1 MYTDNQKTIERIQ
14 DYLKRL
20 GTDEDFETVRADF
33 VKEFKEVDAADIMQ
47 AEQQLLQD
55 GTPLEEVQRLCDVHA
70 ALFHGK
76 TKEEQ
81 IANAE
86 KESIEAIKQRRQNS
100 VEAYTQMEG
109 HPIRTFVV
117 ENQALEKLLSQCK
130 EAIANGRMDD
140 TLFERLREISVHYA
154 KKGDLLYPHL
164 KVQYKI
170 SGPSAVMWTVDD
182 EIRDALAAL
191 ARDSVRD
198 AAWMNRLQEV
208 MVRIEEM
215 IYKEHNILFPN
226 CTLNFTE
233 EEWMQIY
240 RDSKDYPECFGVE
253 NGIWEQAE
261 QYFNKMYQ
269 PQKVATE
276 DEIVMKGGHM
286 TVEQL
291 EAMLN
296 TIPLEL
302 TFVDVDNI
310 NRYFNEGPKV
320 FKRPGMA
327 IDREVFSCHPPKIE
341 QMVRKI
347 IEDFRNGTRDQVPV
361 WMNKNG
367 RTMLVIYMAVRDR
380 NHHYIG
386 TVEVVQ
392 DMEFAKEHFMGSN
405 R

>member
-1 MYTDNQKTIERIQ
+1 MSTVHQNIIDRIQ
-14 DYLKRL
+14 EYLKRL
-20 GTDEDFETVRADF
+20 GTDEDFEKVRADF
-33 VKEFKEVDAADIMQ
+33 AKEFEEVDAADIMQ
-47 AEQQLLQD
+47 AEQQLLQN

-86 KESIEAIKQRRQNS
+86 KQSVTALKEKRQRS
-100 VEAYTQMEG
+100 VETYAGIPG
-109 HPIRTFVV
+109 HPICTFVL
-117 ENQALEKLLSQCK
+117 ENKELEKVIAQCRA
-130 EAIANGRMDD
+130 AIGTGKIEDE
-140 TLFERLREISVHYA
+140 LFDQLRQVSVHYA

-164 KVQYKI
+164 NVKYKI

-182 EIRDALAAL
+182 EIRDELASL
-191 ARDSVRD
+191 AKQRTNDSV
-198 AAWMNRLQEV
+198 WTERLQAV
-208 MVRIEEM
+208 LVRMEEM
-215 IYKEHNILFPN
+215 IYKEQNILFPN
-226 CTLNFTE
+226 CALNFTE

-240 RDSKDYPECFGVE
+240 RDSKDYVECLGVE
-253 NGIWEQAE
+253 NEVWDQAE
-261 QYFNKMYQ
+261 RYLNHMLED
-269 PQKVATE
+269 QKRVTN
-276 DEIVMKGGHM
+276 DEIMMKGGHM
-286 TVEQL
+286 TLEQL

-302 TFVDVDNI
+302 TFVDVDNV

-320 FKRPGMA
+320 FKRPEMA

-347 IEDFRNGTRDQVPV
+347 IEDFQNGMRDQVPV

-367 RTMLVIYMAVRDR
+367 RAMLVTYMAVRDR
-380 NHHYIG
+380 NQQYIG

-392 DMEFAKEHFMGSN
+392 DMEFAREHFEGRS

>member
-1 MYTDNQKTIERIQ
+1 MSTVHQNIIDRIQ
-14 DYLKRL
+14 EYLKRL
-20 GTDEDFETVRADF
+20 GTDEDFEKVRADF
-33 VKEFKEVDAADIMQ
+33 AKEFEEVDAADIMQ
-47 AEQQLLQD
+47 AEQQLLQN

-86 KESIEAIKQRRQNS
+86 KQSVTALKEKRQRS
-100 VEAYTQMEG
+100 VETYAGIPG
-109 HPIRTFVV
+109 HPICTFVL
-117 ENQALEKLLSQCK
+117 ENKELEKVIAQCRA
-130 EAIANGRMDD
+130 AIGTGKIEDE
-140 TLFERLREISVHYA
+140 LFDQLRQVSVHYA

-164 KVQYKI
+164 NVKYKI

-182 EIRDALAAL
+182 EIRDELASL
-191 ARDSVRD
+191 AKQRTNDSV
-198 AAWMNRLQEV
+198 WTERLQAV
-208 MVRIEEM
+208 LVRMEEM
-215 IYKEHNILFPN
+215 IYKEQNILFPN
-226 CTLNFTE
+226 CALNFTE

-240 RDSKDYPECFGVE
+240 RDSKDYVECLGVE
-253 NGIWEQAE
+253 NEVWDQAE
-261 QYFNKMYQ
+261 RYLNHMLED
-269 PQKVATE
+269 QKRVTN
-276 DEIVMKGGHM
+276 DEIKMKGGHM
-286 TVEQL
+286 TLEQL

-302 TFVDVDNI
+302 TFVDVDNV

-347 IEDFRNGTRDQVPV
+347 IEDFQNGMRDQVPV

-367 RTMLVIYMAVRDR
+367 RTMLVTYMAVRDR
-380 NHHYIG
+380 NRQYLG
-386 TVEVVQ
+386 TLEVVQ
-392 DMEFAKEHFMGSN
+392 DMEFARERFSAE
-405 R
+405 

>member
-1 MYTDNQKTIERIQ
+1 MSTVHQNIIDRIQ
-14 DYLKRL
+14 EYLKRL
-20 GTDEDFETVRADF
+20 GTDEDFEKVRADF
-33 VKEFKEVDAADIMQ
+33 AKEFEEVDAADIMQ
-47 AEQQLLQD
+47 AEQQLLQN

-86 KESIEAIKQRRQNS
+86 KQSATALKEKRQRS
-100 VEAYTQMEG
+100 VGAYAGIPG
-109 HPIRTFVV
+109 HPICTFVL
-117 ENQALEKLLSQCK
+117 ENKELEKVIAQCRA
-130 EAIANGRMDD
+130 AIGTGKIEDE
-140 TLFERLREISVHYA
+140 LFERLRQVSVHYA

-164 KVQYKI
+164 NVKYKI

-182 EIRDALAAL
+182 EIRDELASL
-191 ARDSVRD
+191 AQQRTNDSV
-198 AAWMNRLQEV
+198 WTEQLQAV
-208 MVRIEEM
+208 LVRMEEM
-215 IYKEHNILFPN
+215 IYKEQNILFPN
-226 CTLNFTE
+226 CALNFTE

-240 RDSKDYPECFGVE
+240 RDSKDYVECLGVE
-253 NGIWEQAE
+253 NEVWDQAE
-261 QYFNKMYQ
+261 RYLNHMLED
-269 PQKVATE
+269 QKRVTN
-276 DEIVMKGGHM
+276 DEIMMKGGHM
-286 TVEQL
+286 TLEQL

-302 TFVDVDNI
+302 TFVDVDNV

-347 IEDFRNGTRDQVPV
+347 IEDFQNGMRDQVPV

-367 RTMLVIYMAVRDR
+367 RTMLVTYMAVRDR
-380 NHHYIG
+380 NRQYLG
-386 TVEVVQ
+386 TLEVVQ
-392 DMEFAKEHFMGSN
+392 DMEFARERFSAE
-405 R
+405 

>member
-1 MYTDNQKTIERIQ
+1 MSTVHQNIIDRIQ
-14 DYLKRL
+14 EYLKRL
-20 GTDEDFETVRADF
+20 GTDEDFEKVRADF
-33 VKEFKEVDAADIMQ
+33 AKEFEEVDVADIMQ
-47 AEQQLLQD
+47 AEQQLLQN

-70 ALFHGK
+70 TLFHGK

-86 KESIEAIKQRRQNS
+86 KQSATALKEKRQRS
-100 VEAYTQMEG
+100 VGAYAGIPG
-109 HPIRTFVV
+109 HPICTFVL
-117 ENQALEKLLSQCK
+117 ENKELEKVIVQCRA
-130 EAIANGRMDD
+130 AIGTGKIEDE
-140 TLFERLREISVHYA
+140 LFDQLRQVSVHYA

-164 KVQYKI
+164 NVKYKI

-182 EIRDALAAL
+182 EIRDELASL
-191 ARDSVRD
+191 AKQRTNDSV
-198 AAWMNRLQEV
+198 WTERLQAV
-208 MVRIEEM
+208 LVRMEEM
-215 IYKEHNILFPN
+215 IYKEQNILFPN
-226 CTLNFTE
+226 CALNFTE

-240 RDSKDYPECFGVE
+240 RDSKDYPSCFGVE
-253 NGIWEQAE
+253 NGVWEQAE
-261 QYFNKMYQ
+261 AYLKEGQQTAASK
-269 PQKVATE
+269 
-276 DEIVMKGGHM
+276 DEIVMAGGHM
-286 TVEQL
+286 TIEQF

-302 TFVDVDNI
+302 TFVDADNI

-367 RTMLVIYMAVRDR
+367 RAMLVTYMAVRDR
-380 NHHYIG
+380 NQQYIG

-392 DMEFAKEHFMGSN
+392 DMEFAREHFEGRS

>member
-1 MYTDNQKTIERIQ
+1 MSTVHQNIIDRIQ
-14 DYLKRL
+14 EYLKRL
-20 GTDEDFETVRADF
+20 GTDEDFEKVRADF
-33 VKEFKEVDAADIMQ
+33 AKEFEEVDAADIMQ
-47 AEQQLLQD
+47 AEQQLLQN

-86 KESIEAIKQRRQNS
+86 KQSVTALKEKRQRS
-100 VEAYTQMEG
+100 VETYAGIPG
-109 HPIRTFVV
+109 HPICTFVL
-117 ENQALEKLLSQCK
+117 ENKELEKVIAQCRA
-130 EAIANGRMDD
+130 AIGTGKIEDE
-140 TLFERLREISVHYA
+140 LFERLRQVSVHYA

-164 KVQYKI
+164 NVKYKI

-182 EIRDALAAL
+182 EIRDELASL
-191 ARDSVRD
+191 AKQRTNDSV
-198 AAWMNRLQEV
+198 WTERLQAV
-208 MVRIEEM
+208 LVRMEEM
-215 IYKEHNILFPN
+215 IYKEQNILFPN
-226 CTLNFTE
+226 CALNFTE

-240 RDSKDYPECFGVE
+240 RDSKDYVECLGVE
-253 NGIWEQAE
+253 NEVWDQAE
-261 QYFNKMYQ
+261 AYLKEGQQTAASK
-269 PQKVATE
+269 
-276 DEIVMKGGHM
+276 DEIVMAGGHM
-286 TVEQL
+286 TIEQF

-302 TFVDVDNI
+302 TFVDADNI

-367 RTMLVIYMAVRDR
+367 RAMLVTYMAVRDR
-380 NHHYIG
+380 NQQYIG

-392 DMEFAKEHFMGSN
+392 DMEFAREHFEGRS

>member
-1 MYTDNQKTIERIQ
+1 MSTVHQNIIDRIQ
-14 DYLKRL
+14 EYLKRL
-20 GTDEDFETVRADF
+20 GTDEDFEKVRADF
-33 VKEFKEVDAADIMQ
+33 AKEFEEVDAADIMQ
-47 AEQQLLQD
+47 AEQQLLQN

-86 KESIEAIKQRRQNS
+86 KQSATALKEKRQRS
-100 VEAYTQMEG
+100 VGAYAGIPG
-109 HPIRTFVV
+109 HPICTFVL
-117 ENQALEKLLSQCK
+117 ENKELEKVIAQCRA
-130 EAIANGRMDD
+130 AIGTGKIEDE
-140 TLFERLREISVHYA
+140 LFERLRQVSVHYA

-164 KVQYKI
+164 NVKYKI

-182 EIRDALAAL
+182 EIRDELASL
-191 ARDSVRD
+191 EQQRTNDSV
-198 AAWMNRLQEV
+198 WTEQLQAV
-208 MVRIEEM
+208 LVRMEEM
-215 IYKEHNILFPN
+215 IYKEQNILFPN

-240 RDSKDYPECFGVE
+240 RDSKDYPSCFGVE
-253 NGIWEQAE
+253 NGVWEQAE
-261 QYFNKMYQ
+261 AYLKEGQRTAASK
-269 PQKVATE
+269 
-276 DEIVMKGGHM
+276 DEIVMAGGHM
-286 TVEQL
+286 TIEQF

-302 TFVDVDNI
+302 TFVDADNI

-367 RTMLVIYMAVRDR
+367 RAMLVTYMAVRDR
-380 NHHYIG
+380 NQQYIG

-392 DMEFAKEHFMGSN
+392 DMEFAREHFEGRS

>member
-1 MYTDNQKTIERIQ
+1 MSTVHQNIIDRIQ
-14 DYLKRL
+14 EYLKRL
-20 GTDEDFETVRADF
+20 GTDEDFEKVRADF
-33 VKEFKEVDAADIMQ
+33 AKEFEEVDAADIMQ
-47 AEQQLLQD
+47 AEQQLLQN

-86 KESIEAIKQRRQNS
+86 KQSVTALKEKRQRS
-100 VEAYTQMEG
+100 VETYAGIPG
-109 HPIRTFVV
+109 HPICTFVL
-117 ENQALEKLLSQCK
+117 ENKELEKVIAQCRA
-130 EAIANGRMDD
+130 AIGTGKIEDE
-140 TLFERLREISVHYA
+140 LFDQLRQVSVHYA

-164 KVQYKI
+164 NVKYKI

-182 EIRDALAAL
+182 EILDELASL
-191 ARDSVRD
+191 AKQRTNDSV
-198 AAWMNRLQEV
+198 WTERLQAV
-208 MVRIEEM
+208 LVRMEEM
-215 IYKEHNILFPN
+215 IYKEQNILFPN
-226 CTLNFTE
+226 CALNFTE

-240 RDSKDYPECFGVE
+240 RDSKDYVECLGVE
-253 NGIWEQAE
+253 NEVWDQAE
-261 QYFNKMYQ
+261 RYLNHMLED
-269 PQKVATE
+269 QKRVTN
-276 DEIVMKGGHM
+276 DEIMMKGGHM
-286 TVEQL
+286 TLEQL

-302 TFVDVDNI
+302 TFVDVDNV

-347 IEDFRNGTRDQVPV
+347 IEDFQNGMRDQVPV

-367 RTMLVIYMAVRDR
+367 RTMLVTYMAVRDR
-380 NHHYIG
+380 NRQYLG
-386 TVEVVQ
+386 TLEVVQ
-392 DMEFAKEHFMGSN
+392 DMEFARERFSAE
-405 R
+405 

>member
-1 MYTDNQKTIERIQ
+1 MSTVHQNIIDRIQ
-14 DYLKRL
+14 EYLKRL
-20 GTDEDFETVRADF
+20 GTDEDFEKVRADF
-33 VKEFKEVDAADIMQ
+33 AKEFEEVDAADIMQ
-47 AEQQLLQD
+47 AEQQLLQN

-86 KESIEAIKQRRQNS
+86 KQSATALKEKRQRS
-100 VEAYTQMEG
+100 VGAYAGIPG
-109 HPIRTFVV
+109 HPICTFVL
-117 ENQALEKLLSQCK
+117 ENKELEKVIAQCRA
-130 EAIANGRMDD
+130 AIGTGKIEDE
-140 TLFERLREISVHYA
+140 LFERLRQVSVHYA

-164 KVQYKI
+164 NVKYKI

-182 EIRDALAAL
+182 EIRDELASL
-191 ARDSVRD
+191 AQQRTNDSV
-198 AAWMNRLQEV
+198 WTEQLQAV
-208 MVRIEEM
+208 LVRMEEM
-215 IYKEHNILFPN
+215 IYKEQNILFPN

-240 RDSKDYPECFGVE
+240 RDSKDYPSCFGVE
-253 NGIWEQAE
+253 NGVWEQAE
-261 QYFNKMYQ
+261 AYLKEGQQTAASK
-269 PQKVATE
+269 
-276 DEIVMKGGHM
+276 DEIVMAGGHM
-286 TVEQL
+286 TIEQF

-302 TFVDVDNI
+302 TFVDADNI

-367 RTMLVIYMAVRDR
+367 RAMLVTYMAVQDR
-380 NHHYIG
+380 NQQYIG

-392 DMEFAKEHFMGSN
+392 DMEFAREHFEGRS

>member
-1 MYTDNQKTIERIQ
+1 M
-14 DYLKRL
+14 KRL
-20 GTDEDFETVRADF
+20 GTDEDFEKVRADF
-33 VKEFKEVDAADIMQ
+33 AKEFEEVDAADIMQ
-47 AEQQLLQD
+47 AEQQLLQN

-86 KESIEAIKQRRQNS
+86 KQSATALKEKRQRS
-100 VEAYTQMEG
+100 VGAYAGIPG
-109 HPIRTFVV
+109 HPICTFVL
-117 ENQALEKLLSQCK
+117 ENKELEKVIAQCRA
-130 EAIANGRMDD
+130 AIGTGKIEDE
-140 TLFERLREISVHYA
+140 LFERLRQVSVHYA

-164 KVQYKI
+164 NVKYKI

-182 EIRDALAAL
+182 EIRDELALL
-191 ARDSVRD
+191 AKQRTNDSV
-198 AAWMNRLQEV
+198 WTERLQAV
-208 MVRIEEM
+208 LVRMEEM
-215 IYKEHNILFPN
+215 IYKEQNILFPN
-226 CTLNFTE
+226 CALNFTE

-240 RDSKDYPECFGVE
+240 RDSKDYAECLGVE
-253 NGIWEQAE
+253 NEVWDQAE
-261 QYFNKMYQ
+261 RYLNHMLED
-269 PQKVATE
+269 QKRVTN
-276 DEIVMKGGHM
+276 DEIMMKGGHM
-286 TVEQL
+286 TLEQL

-302 TFVDVDNI
+302 TFVDVDNV

-347 IEDFRNGTRDQVPV
+347 IEDFQNGMRDQVPV

-367 RTMLVIYMAVRDR
+367 RTMLVTYMAVRDR
-380 NHHYIG
+380 NRQYLG
-386 TVEVVQ
+386 TLEVVQ
-392 DMEFAKEHFMGSN
+392 DMEFARERFSAE
-405 R
+405 

>member
-1 MYTDNQKTIERIQ
+1 MSTVHQNIIDRIQ
-14 DYLKRL
+14 EYLKRL
-20 GTDEDFETVRADF
+20 GTDEDFEKVRADF
-33 VKEFKEVDAADIMQ
+33 AKEFEEVDAADIMQ
-47 AEQQLLQD
+47 AEQQLLQN

-86 KESIEAIKQRRQNS
+86 KQSATALKEKRQRS
-100 VEAYTQMEG
+100 VGAYAGIPG
-109 HPIRTFVV
+109 HPICTFVL
-117 ENQALEKLLSQCK
+117 ENKELEKVIAQCRA
-130 EAIANGRMDD
+130 AIGTGKIEDE
-140 TLFERLREISVHYA
+140 LFDQLRQVSVHYA

-164 KVQYKI
+164 NVKYKI

-182 EIRDALAAL
+182 EIRDELASL
-191 ARDSVRD
+191 AKQRTNDSV
-198 AAWMNRLQEV
+198 WTERLQAV
-208 MVRIEEM
+208 LVRMEEM
-215 IYKEHNILFPN
+215 IYKEQNILFPN
-226 CTLNFTE
+226 CALNFTE

-240 RDSKDYPECFGVE
+240 RDSKDYPSCFGVE
-253 NGIWEQAE
+253 NGVWEQAE
-261 QYFNKMYQ
+261 AYLKEGQQTAASK
-269 PQKVATE
+269 
-276 DEIVMKGGHM
+276 DEIVMAGGHM
-286 TVEQL
+286 TIEQF

-302 TFVDVDNI
+302 TFVDADNI

-367 RTMLVIYMAVRDR
+367 RAMLVTYMAVRDR
-380 NHHYIG
+380 NQQYIG

-392 DMEFAKEHFMGSN
+392 DMEFAREHFEGRS

>member
-1 MYTDNQKTIERIQ
+1 MSTVHQNIIGRIQ
-14 DYLKRL
+14 EYLKRL
-20 GTDEDFETVRADF
+20 GTDEDFEKVRADF
-33 VKEFKEVDAADIMQ
+33 VKEFEEVDAADIMQ
-47 AEQQLLQD
+47 AEQQLLQN
-55 GTPLEEVQRLCDVHA
+55 GTQLEEVQRLCDVHA

-86 KESIEAIKQRRQNS
+86 KQSVAALKEKRQRS
-100 VEAYTQMEG
+100 VEAYAGIPG
-109 HPIRTFVV
+109 HPIRTFVL
-117 ENQALEKLLSQCK
+117 ENKELEKVIAQCRA
-130 EAIANGRMDD
+130 AIGTGKIEDE
-140 TLFERLREISVHYA
+140 LFERLREVSVHYA

-164 KVQYKI
+164 NVKYKI

-182 EIRDALAAL
+182 EIRDELASL
-191 ARDSVRD
+191 AKQRTNDSV
-198 AAWMNRLQEV
+198 WTERLQAV
-208 MVRIEEM
+208 LVRMEEM
-215 IYKEHNILFPN
+215 IYKEQNILFPN
-226 CTLNFTE
+226 CALNFTE

-240 RDSKDYPECFGVE
+240 RDSKDYVECLGVE
-253 NGIWEQAE
+253 NEVWDQAE
-261 QYFNKMYQ
+261 QYLNHM
-269 PQKVATE
+269 PEDQKRVTK
-276 DEIVMKGGHM
+276 DEIVLKGGHM
-286 TVEQL
+286 TLEQL

-302 TFVDVDNI
+302 TFVDADNV

-367 RTMLVIYMAVRDR
+367 RAMLVTYMAVRDR
-380 NHHYIG
+380 NQQYIG

-392 DMEFAKEHFMGSN
+392 DMEFAREYFEGRS

>member
-1 MYTDNQKTIERIQ
+1 MPTVHQNIIDRIQ
-14 DYLKRL
+14 EYLKWL
-20 GTDEDFETVRADF
+20 GTDEDFEKVRADF
-33 VKEFKEVDAADIMQ
+33 VKEFEEVDAADIMQ
-47 AEQQLLQD
+47 AEQQLLQN

-86 KESIEAIKQRRQNS
+86 KQSVAALKEKRQKS
-100 VEAYTQMEG
+100 VEAYAGILG
-109 HPIRTFVV
+109 HPIRTFVL
-117 ENQALEKLLSQCK
+117 ENNELEKVIAQCK
-130 EAIANGRMDD
+130 AAIGTGKIEDE
-140 TLFERLREISVHYA
+140 LFERLREVSVHYA

-164 KVQYKI
+164 NVKYKI

-182 EIRDALAAL
+182 EIRDELASL
-191 ARDSVRD
+191 AKKRTNDS
-198 AAWMNRLQEV
+198 AWMERLQAV
-208 MVRIEEM
+208 LVRMEEM
-215 IYKEHNILFPN
+215 IYKEQNILFPN

-240 RDSKDYPECFGVE
+240 RDSKDYVKCLGVE
-253 NGIWEQAE
+253 NEVWDQAE
-261 QYFNKMYQ
+261 QYLNHTSED
-269 PQKVATE
+269 QKRVTN
-276 DEIVMKGGHM
+276 DEIVMRGGHM
-286 TVEQL
+286 TLEQL

-302 TFVDVDNI
+302 TFVDVDNV

-347 IEDFRNGTRDQVPV
+347 IEDFRNGVRDQVPV

-367 RTMLVIYMAVRDR
+367 RTMLVTYMAVRDR
-380 NHHYIG
+380 NQRYLG

-392 DMEFAKEHFMGSN
+392 DMEFAKEHFEG
-405 R
+405 RIR

>member
-1 MYTDNQKTIERIQ
+1 MSTVHQNIIDRIQ
-14 DYLKRL
+14 EYLKRL
-20 GTDEDFETVRADF
+20 GTDEDFEKVRADF
-33 VKEFKEVDAADIMQ
+33 AKEFEEVDAADIMQ
-47 AEQQLLQD
+47 AEQQLLQN

-86 KESIEAIKQRRQNS
+86 KQSVTALKEKRQRS
-100 VEAYTQMEG
+100 VGAYAGIPG
-109 HPIRTFVV
+109 HPICTFVL
-117 ENQALEKLLSQCK
+117 ENKELEKVIAQCRA
-130 EAIANGRMDD
+130 AIGTGKIEDE
-140 TLFERLREISVHYA
+140 LFDQLRQVSVHYA

-164 KVQYKI
+164 NVKYKI

-182 EIRDALAAL
+182 EIRDELASL
-191 ARDSVRD
+191 AKQRTNDSVW
-198 AAWMNRLQEV
+198 AERLQAV
-208 MVRIEEM
+208 LVRMEEM
-215 IYKEHNILFPN
+215 IYKEQNILFPN
-226 CTLNFTE
+226 CALNFTE

-240 RDSKDYPECFGVE
+240 RDSKDYPSCFGVE
-253 NGIWEQAE
+253 NGVWEQAE
-261 QYFNKMYQ
+261 AYLKEGQQTAASK
-269 PQKVATE
+269 
-276 DEIVMKGGHM
+276 DEIVMAGGHM
-286 TVEQL
+286 TIEQF

-302 TFVDVDNI
+302 TFVDADNI

-367 RTMLVIYMAVRDR
+367 RAMLVTYMAVRDR
-380 NHHYIG
+380 NQQYIG

-392 DMEFAKEHFMGSN
+392 DMEFAREHFEGRS

>member
-1 MYTDNQKTIERIQ
+1 MSTVHQNIIDRIQ
-14 DYLKRL
+14 EYLKRL
-20 GTDEDFETVRADF
+20 GTDEDFEKVRADF
-33 VKEFKEVDAADIMQ
+33 AKEFEEVDAADIMQ
-47 AEQQLLQD
+47 AEQQLLQN

-86 KESIEAIKQRRQNS
+86 KQSVTALKEKRQRS
-100 VEAYTQMEG
+100 VETYAGIPG
-109 HPIRTFVV
+109 HPICTFVL
-117 ENQALEKLLSQCK
+117 ENKELEKVIAQCRA
-130 EAIANGRMDD
+130 AIGTGKIEDE
-140 TLFERLREISVHYA
+140 LFDQLRQVSVHYA

-164 KVQYKI
+164 NVKYKI

-182 EIRDALAAL
+182 EIRDELASL
-191 ARDSVRD
+191 AKQRTNDSV
-198 AAWMNRLQEV
+198 WTERLQAV
-208 MVRIEEM
+208 LVRMEEM
-215 IYKEHNILFPN
+215 IYKEQNILFPN
-226 CTLNFTE
+226 CALNFTE

-240 RDSKDYPECFGVE
+240 RDSKDYVECLGVE
-253 NGIWEQAE
+253 NEVWDQAE
-261 QYFNKMYQ
+261 RYLNHMLED
-269 PQKVATE
+269 QKRVTN
-276 DEIVMKGGHM
+276 DEIMMKGGHM
-286 TVEQL
+286 TLEQL

-302 TFVDVDNI
+302 TFVDVDNV

-347 IEDFRNGTRDQVPV
+347 IEDFQNGMRDQVPV

-367 RTMLVIYMAVRDR
+367 RAMLVTYMAVRDR
-380 NHHYIG
+380 NQQYIG

-392 DMEFAKEHFMGSN
+392 DMEFAREHFEGRS

>member
-1 MYTDNQKTIERIQ
+1 MSTVHQNITDRIQ
-14 DYLKRL
+14 EYLKRL
-20 GTDEDFETVRADF
+20 GTDEDFEKVRADF
-33 VKEFKEVDAADIMQ
+33 AKEFEEVDAADIMQ
-47 AEQQLLQD
+47 AEQQLLQN

-86 KESIEAIKQRRQNS
+86 KQSVAALKEKRQRS
-100 VEAYTQMEG
+100 VEAYAGIPG
-109 HPIRTFVV
+109 HPIRTFML
-117 ENQALEKLLSQCK
+117 ENKELEKVIAQCRAAIGK
-130 EAIANGRMDD
+130 GKIEEALYD
-140 TLFERLREISVHYA
+140 RLREVSVHYA

-164 KVQYKI
+164 NVKYKI

-182 EIRDALAAL
+182 EIRDELASL
-191 ARDSVRD
+191 AKQRTNDSV
-198 AAWMNRLQEV
+198 WTERLQAV
-208 MVRIEEM
+208 LVRMEEM
-215 IYKEHNILFPN
+215 IYKEQNILFPN
-226 CTLNFTE
+226 CALNFTE

-240 RDSKDYPECFGVE
+240 RDSKDYPSCFGVE
-253 NGIWEQAE
+253 NGVWEQAE
-261 QYFNKMYQ
+261 QYLNHM
-269 PQKVATE
+269 PEDQKRVTK
-276 DEIVMKGGHM
+276 DEIVLKGGHM
-286 TVEQL
+286 TLEQL

-302 TFVDVDNI
+302 TFVDADNV

-367 RTMLVIYMAVRDR
+367 RAMLVTYMAVRDR
-380 NHHYIG
+380 NQQYIG

-392 DMEFAKEHFMGSN
+392 DMEFAREHFEGRS

>member
-1 MYTDNQKTIERIQ
+1 MSTVHQNIIDRIQ
-14 DYLKRL
+14 EYLKRL
-20 GTDEDFETVRADF
+20 GTDEDFEKVRADF
-33 VKEFKEVDAADIMQ
+33 AKEFEEVDAADIMQ
-47 AEQQLLQD
+47 AEQQLLQN

-86 KESIEAIKQRRQNS
+86 KQSAMALKEKRQRS
-100 VEAYTQMEG
+100 VGAYAGIPG
-109 HPIRTFVV
+109 HPICTFVL
-117 ENQALEKLLSQCK
+117 ENKELEKVIAQCRA
-130 EAIANGRMDD
+130 AIGTGKIEDE
-140 TLFERLREISVHYA
+140 LFERLRQVSVHYA

-164 KVQYKI
+164 NVKYKI

-182 EIRDALAAL
+182 EIRDELASL
-191 ARDSVRD
+191 AQQRTNDSV
-198 AAWMNRLQEV
+198 WTEQLQAV
-208 MVRIEEM
+208 LVRMEEM
-215 IYKEHNILFPN
+215 IYKEQNILFPN

-240 RDSKDYPECFGVE
+240 RDSKDYPSCFGVE
-253 NGIWEQAE
+253 NGVWEQAE
-261 QYFNKMYQ
+261 AYLKEGQRTAASK
-269 PQKVATE
+269 
-276 DEIVMKGGHM
+276 DEIVMAGGHM
-286 TVEQL
+286 TIEQF

-302 TFVDVDNI
+302 TFVDADNI

-367 RTMLVIYMAVRDR
+367 RAMLVTYMAVRDR
-380 NHHYIG
+380 NQQYIG

-392 DMEFAKEHFMGSN
+392 DMEFAREHFEGRS

>member
-1 MYTDNQKTIERIQ
+1 MSTVHQNIIGRIQ
-14 DYLKRL
+14 EYLKRL
-20 GTDEDFETVRADF
+20 GTDEDFEKVRADF
-33 VKEFKEVDAADIMQ
+33 AKEFEEVDAADIMQ
-47 AEQQLLQD
+47 AEQQLLQN
-55 GTPLEEVQRLCDVHA
+55 GTQLEEVQRLCDVHA

-86 KESIEAIKQRRQNS
+86 KQSVAALKEKRQRS
-100 VEAYTQMEG
+100 VEAYAGIPG
-109 HPIRTFVV
+109 HPIRTFVL
-117 ENQALEKLLSQCK
+117 ENKELEKVIAQCRA
-130 EAIANGRMDD
+130 AIGTGKIEDE
-140 TLFERLREISVHYA
+140 LFERLREVSVHYA

-164 KVQYKI
+164 NVKYKI

-182 EIRDALAAL
+182 EIRDELASL
-191 ARDSVRD
+191 AKQRTNDSV
-198 AAWMNRLQEV
+198 WTERLQAV
-208 MVRIEEM
+208 LVRMEEM
-215 IYKEHNILFPN
+215 IYKEQNILFPN
-226 CTLNFTE
+226 CALNFTE

-240 RDSKDYPECFGVE
+240 RDSKDYVECLGVE
-253 NGIWEQAE
+253 NEVWDQAE
-261 QYFNKMYQ
+261 QYLNHM
-269 PQKVATE
+269 PEDQKRVTK
-276 DEIVMKGGHM
+276 DEIVLKGGHM
-286 TVEQL
+286 TLEQL

-302 TFVDVDNI
+302 TFVDADNV

-367 RTMLVIYMAVRDR
+367 RAMLVTYMAVRDR
-380 NHHYIG
+380 NQQYIG

-392 DMEFAKEHFMGSN
+392 DMEFAREYFEGRS

>member
-1 MYTDNQKTIERIQ
+1 MSTVHQNIIDRIQ
-14 DYLKRL
+14 EYLKRL
-20 GTDEDFETVRADF
+20 GTDEDFEKVRADF
-33 VKEFKEVDAADIMQ
+33 AKEFEEVDAADIMQ
-47 AEQQLLQD
+47 AEQQLLQN

-86 KESIEAIKQRRQNS
+86 KQSATALKEKRQRS
-100 VEAYTQMEG
+100 VGAYAGIPG
-109 HPIRTFVV
+109 HPICTFVL
-117 ENQALEKLLSQCK
+117 ENKELEKVIAQCRA
-130 EAIANGRMDD
+130 AIGTGKIEDE
-140 TLFERLREISVHYA
+140 LFERLRQVSVHYA

-164 KVQYKI
+164 NVKYKI

-182 EIRDALAAL
+182 EIRDELASL
-191 ARDSVRD
+191 AKQRTNDSV
-198 AAWMNRLQEV
+198 WTERLQAV
-208 MVRIEEM
+208 LVRMEEM
-215 IYKEHNILFPN
+215 IYKEQNILFPN
-226 CTLNFTE
+226 CALNFTE

-240 RDSKDYPECFGVE
+240 RDSKDYVECLGVE
-253 NGIWEQAE
+253 NEVWDQAE
-261 QYFNKMYQ
+261 RYLNHMLED
-269 PQKVATE
+269 QKRVTN
-276 DEIVMKGGHM
+276 DEIMMKGGHM
-286 TVEQL
+286 TLEQL

-302 TFVDVDNI
+302 TFVDVDNV

-347 IEDFRNGTRDQVPV
+347 IEDFQNGMRDQVPV

-367 RTMLVIYMAVRDR
+367 RTMLVTYMAVRDR
-380 NHHYIG
+380 NRQYLG
-386 TVEVVQ
+386 TLEVVQ
-392 DMEFAKEHFMGSN
+392 DMEFARERFSAE
-405 R
+405 

>member
-1 MYTDNQKTIERIQ
+1 MPTVHQNIIDRIQ
-14 DYLKRL
+14 EYLKRL
-20 GTDEDFETVRADF
+20 GTDENFEKVRADF
-33 VKEFKEVDAADIMQ
+33 VKEFEEVDAADIMQ
-47 AEQQLLQD
+47 AEQQLLQN

-86 KESIEAIKQRRQNS
+86 KQSVAALKEKRQKS
-100 VEAYTQMEG
+100 VEAYAGIPG
-109 HPIRTFVV
+109 HPIRTFVL
-117 ENQALEKLLSQCK
+117 ENKELEKVIAQCK
-130 EAIANGRMDD
+130 ATIGTGKIEDE
-140 TLFERLREISVHYA
+140 LFERLREVSVHYA

-164 KVQYKI
+164 NVKYKI

-182 EIRDALAAL
+182 EIRDELASL
-191 ARDSVRD
+191 AKNRTNDS
-198 AAWMNRLQEV
+198 AWMEQLQAV
-208 MVRIEEM
+208 LVRMEEM
-215 IYKEHNILFPN
+215 IYKEQNILFPN
-226 CTLNFTE
+226 CALNFTE
-233 EEWMQIY
+233 EEWMHIY
-240 RDSKDYPECFGVE
+240 RDSKDYVKCLGVE
-253 NGIWEQAE
+253 NEVWDQAE
-261 QYFNKMYQ
+261 QYLKQMLDE
-269 PQKVATE
+269 QKHATE

-286 TVEQL
+286 TLEQL

-302 TFVDVDNI
+302 TFVDVDNV

-347 IEDFRNGTRDQVPV
+347 IEDFRNGVRDQVPV

-367 RTMLVIYMAVRDR
+367 RAMLVTYMAVRDR
-380 NHHYIG
+380 NQQYIG

-392 DMEFAKEHFMGSN
+392 DMEFAREHFEGRS

>member
-1 MYTDNQKTIERIQ
+1 MSTVHQNIIDRIQ
-14 DYLKRL
+14 EYLKRL
-20 GTDEDFETVRADF
+20 GTDEDFEKVRADF
-33 VKEFKEVDAADIMQ
+33 AKEFEEVDAADIMQ
-47 AEQQLLQD
+47 AEQQLLQN

-86 KESIEAIKQRRQNS
+86 KQSVTALKEKRQRS
-100 VEAYTQMEG
+100 VETYAGIPG
-109 HPIRTFVV
+109 HPICTFVL
-117 ENQALEKLLSQCK
+117 ENKELEKVIAQCRA
-130 EAIANGRMDD
+130 AIGTGKIEDE
-140 TLFERLREISVHYA
+140 LFERLRQVSVHYA

-164 KVQYKI
+164 NVKYKI

-182 EIRDALAAL
+182 EIRDELASL
-191 ARDSVRD
+191 AKQRTNDSV
-198 AAWMNRLQEV
+198 WTERLQAV
-208 MVRIEEM
+208 LVRMEEM
-215 IYKEHNILFPN
+215 IYKEQNILFPN
-226 CTLNFTE
+226 CALNFTE

-240 RDSKDYPECFGVE
+240 RDSKDYVECLGVE
-253 NGIWEQAE
+253 NEVWDQAE
-261 QYFNKMYQ
+261 RYLNHMLED
-269 PQKVATE
+269 QKRVTN
-276 DEIVMKGGHM
+276 DEIMMKGGHM
-286 TVEQL
+286 TLEQL

-302 TFVDVDNI
+302 TFVDVDNV

-347 IEDFRNGTRDQVPV
+347 IEDFQNGMRDQVPI

-367 RTMLVIYMAVRDR
+367 RTMLVTYMAVRDR
-380 NHHYIG
+380 NRQYLG
-386 TVEVVQ
+386 TLEVVQ
-392 DMEFAKEHFMGSN
+392 DMEFARERFSAE
-405 R
+405 

>member
-1 MYTDNQKTIERIQ
+1 MSTVHQNIIDRIQ
-14 DYLKRL
+14 EYLKRL
-20 GTDEDFETVRADF
+20 GTDEDFEKVRADF
-33 VKEFKEVDAADIMQ
+33 AKEFEEVDAADIMQ
-47 AEQQLLQD
+47 AEQQLLQN
-55 GTPLEEVQRLCDVHA
+55 GTQLEEVQRLCDVHA

-86 KESIEAIKQRRQNS
+86 KQSVAALKEKRQRS
-100 VEAYTQMEG
+100 VEAYAGIPG
-109 HPIRTFVV
+109 HPIRIFVL
-117 ENQALEKLLSQCK
+117 ENKELEKVIAQCRA
-130 EAIANGRMDD
+130 AIGTGKIEDE
-140 TLFERLREISVHYA
+140 LFERLREVSVHYA

-164 KVQYKI
+164 NVKYKI
-170 SGPSAVMWTVDD
+170 IGPSAVMWTVDD
-182 EIRDALAAL
+182 EIRDELASL
-191 ARDSVRD
+191 AKQRTNDSV
-198 AAWMNRLQEV
+198 WTERLQAV
-208 MVRIEEM
+208 LVRMEEM
-215 IYKEHNILFPN
+215 IYKEQNILFPN
-226 CTLNFTE
+226 CALNFTE

-240 RDSKDYPECFGVE
+240 RDSKDYVECLGVE
-253 NGIWEQAE
+253 NEVWDQAE
-261 QYFNKMYQ
+261 QYFNHM
-269 PQKVATE
+269 PEDQKRVTK
-276 DEIVMKGGHM
+276 DEIVLKGGHM
-286 TVEQL
+286 TLEQL

-302 TFVDVDNI
+302 TFVDADNV

-367 RTMLVIYMAVRDR
+367 RAMLVTYMAVRDR
-380 NHHYIG
+380 NQQYIG

-392 DMEFAKEHFMGSN
+392 DMEFAREYFEGRS

>member
-1 MYTDNQKTIERIQ
+1 MSTVHQNIIDRIQ
-14 DYLKRL
+14 EYLKRL
-20 GTDEDFETVRADF
+20 GTDEDFEKVRADF
-33 VKEFKEVDAADIMQ
+33 AKEFEEVDAADIMQ
-47 AEQQLLQD
+47 AEQQLLQN

-86 KESIEAIKQRRQNS
+86 KQSVTALKEKRQRS
-100 VEAYTQMEG
+100 VETYAGIPG
-109 HPIRTFVV
+109 HPICTFVL
-117 ENQALEKLLSQCK
+117 ENKELEKVIAQCRA
-130 EAIANGRMDD
+130 AIGTGKIEDE
-140 TLFERLREISVHYA
+140 LFDQLRQVSVHYA

-164 KVQYKI
+164 NVKYKI

-182 EIRDALAAL
+182 EIRDELASL
-191 ARDSVRD
+191 AKQRTNDSV
-198 AAWMNRLQEV
+198 WTERLQAV
-208 MVRIEEM
+208 LVRMEEM
-215 IYKEHNILFPN
+215 IYKEQNILFPN
-226 CTLNFTE
+226 CALNFTE

-240 RDSKDYPECFGVE
+240 RDSKDYPSCFGVE
-253 NGIWEQAE
+253 NGVWEQAE
-261 QYFNKMYQ
+261 AYLKEGQRTAASK
-269 PQKVATE
+269 
-276 DEIVMKGGHM
+276 DEIVMAGGHM
-286 TVEQL
+286 TIEQF

-302 TFVDVDNI
+302 TFVDADNI

-367 RTMLVIYMAVRDR
+367 RAMLVTYMAVRDR
-380 NHHYIG
+380 NQQYIG

-392 DMEFAKEHFMGSN
+392 DMEFAREHFEGRS

>member
-1 MYTDNQKTIERIQ
+1 MSTVHQNIIDRIQ
-14 DYLKRL
+14 EYLKRL
-20 GTDEDFETVRADF
+20 GTDEDFEKVRADF
-33 VKEFKEVDAADIMQ
+33 VKEFEEVDAADIMQ
-47 AEQQLLQD
+47 AEQQLLQN
-55 GTPLEEVQRLCDVHA
+55 GTQLEEVQRLCDVHA

-86 KESIEAIKQRRQNS
+86 KQSVAALKEKRQRS
-100 VEAYTQMEG
+100 VEAYAGIPG
-109 HPIRTFVV
+109 HPIRTFVL
-117 ENQALEKLLSQCK
+117 ENKELEKVIAQCRA
-130 EAIANGRMDD
+130 AIGTGKIEDE
-140 TLFERLREISVHYA
+140 LFERLREVSVHYA

-164 KVQYKI
+164 NVKYKI

-182 EIRDALAAL
+182 EIRDELASL
-191 ARDSVRD
+191 AKQRTNDSV
-198 AAWMNRLQEV
+198 WTERLQAV
-208 MVRIEEM
+208 LVRMEEM
-215 IYKEHNILFPN
+215 IYKEQNILFPN
-226 CTLNFTE
+226 CALNFTE

-240 RDSKDYPECFGVE
+240 RDSKDYVECLGVE
-253 NGIWEQAE
+253 NEVWDQAE
-261 QYFNKMYQ
+261 QYLNHM
-269 PQKVATE
+269 PEDQKRVTK
-276 DEIVMKGGHM
+276 DEIVLKGGHM
-286 TVEQL
+286 TLEQL

-302 TFVDVDNI
+302 TFVDADNV
-310 NRYFNEGPKV
+310 NQYFNEGPKV

-347 IEDFRNGTRDQVPV
+347 IEDFQNGVRDRVPV

-367 RTMLVIYMAVRDR
+367 RAMLVTYMAVRDR
-380 NHHYIG
+380 NQQYIG

-392 DMEFAKEHFMGSN
+392 DMEFAREHFEGRS

>member
-1 MYTDNQKTIERIQ
+1 MSTVHQNIIDRIQ
-14 DYLKRL
+14 EYLKRL
-20 GTDEDFETVRADF
+20 GTDEDFEKVRADF
-33 VKEFKEVDAADIMQ
+33 AKEFEEVDAADIMQ
-47 AEQQLLQD
+47 AEQQLLQN

-86 KESIEAIKQRRQNS
+86 KQSVAALKEKRQRS
-100 VEAYTQMEG
+100 VEAYAGIPG
-109 HPIRTFVV
+109 HPIRTFML
-117 ENQALEKLLSQCK
+117 ENKELEKVIAQCRAAIGK
-130 EAIANGRMDD
+130 GKIEEALYD
-140 TLFERLREISVHYA
+140 RLREVSVHYA

-164 KVQYKI
+164 NVKYKI

-182 EIRDALAAL
+182 EIRDELASL
-191 ARDSVRD
+191 AKQRTNDSV
-198 AAWMNRLQEV
+198 WTERLQAV
-208 MVRIEEM
+208 LVRMEEM
-215 IYKEHNILFPN
+215 IYKEQNILFPN
-226 CTLNFTE
+226 CALNFTE

-240 RDSKDYPECFGVE
+240 RDSKDYPSCFGVE
-253 NGIWEQAE
+253 NGVWEQAE
-261 QYFNKMYQ
+261 QYLNHMPEDQNRVTK
-269 PQKVATE
+269 
-276 DEIVMKGGHM
+276 DEIVLKGGHM
-286 TVEQL
+286 TLEQL

-302 TFVDVDNI
+302 TFVDADNV

-367 RTMLVIYMAVRDR
+367 RAMLVTYMAVRDR
-380 NHHYIG
+380 NQQYIG

-392 DMEFAKEHFMGSN
+392 DMEFAREHFEGRS

>member
-1 MYTDNQKTIERIQ
+1 MSTVHQNIIDRIQ
-14 DYLKRL
+14 EYLKRL
-20 GTDEDFETVRADF
+20 GTDEDFEKVRADF
-33 VKEFKEVDAADIMQ
+33 AKEFEEVDAADIMQ
-47 AEQQLLQD
+47 AEQQLLQN

-86 KESIEAIKQRRQNS
+86 KQSATALKEKRQRS
-100 VEAYTQMEG
+100 VGAYAGIPG
-109 HPIRTFVV
+109 HPICTFVL
-117 ENQALEKLLSQCK
+117 ENKELEKVIAQCRA
-130 EAIANGRMDD
+130 AIGTGKIEDE
-140 TLFERLREISVHYA
+140 LFERLRQVSVHYA

-164 KVQYKI
+164 NVKYKI

-182 EIRDALAAL
+182 EIRDELALL
-191 ARDSVRD
+191 AKQRTNDSV
-198 AAWMNRLQEV
+198 WTERLQAV
-208 MVRIEEM
+208 LVQMEEM
-215 IYKEHNILFPN
+215 IYKEQNILFPN
-226 CTLNFTE
+226 CALNFTE

-240 RDSKDYPECFGVE
+240 RDSKDYVECLGVE
-253 NGIWEQAE
+253 NEVWDQAE
-261 QYFNKMYQ
+261 RYLNHMLED
-269 PQKVATE
+269 QKRVTN
-276 DEIVMKGGHM
+276 DEIMMKGGHM
-286 TVEQL
+286 TLEQL

-302 TFVDVDNI
+302 TFVDVDNV

-347 IEDFRNGTRDQVPV
+347 IEDFQNGMRDQVPV

-367 RTMLVIYMAVRDR
+367 RTMLVTYMAVRDR
-380 NHHYIG
+380 NRQYLG
-386 TVEVVQ
+386 TLEVVQ
-392 DMEFAKEHFMGSN
+392 DMEFARERFSAE
-405 R
+405 

>member
-1 MYTDNQKTIERIQ
+1 MSTVHQNIIDRIQ
-14 DYLKRL
+14 EYLKRL
-20 GTDEDFETVRADF
+20 GTDEDFEKVRADF
-33 VKEFKEVDAADIMQ
+33 AKEFEEVDAADIMQ
-47 AEQQLLQD
+47 AEQQLLQN

-86 KESIEAIKQRRQNS
+86 KQSVTALKEKRQRS
-100 VEAYTQMEG
+100 VETYVGIPG
-109 HPIRTFVV
+109 HPICTFVL
-117 ENQALEKLLSQCK
+117 ENKELEKVIAQCRA
-130 EAIANGRMDD
+130 AIGTGKIEDE
-140 TLFERLREISVHYA
+140 LFERLRQVSVHYA

-164 KVQYKI
+164 NVKYKI

-182 EIRDALAAL
+182 EIRDELASL
-191 ARDSVRD
+191 AKQRTNDSV
-198 AAWMNRLQEV
+198 WTERLQAV
-208 MVRIEEM
+208 LVRMEEM
-215 IYKEHNILFPN
+215 IYKEQNILFPN
-226 CTLNFTE
+226 CALNFTE

-240 RDSKDYPECFGVE
+240 GDSKDYVECLGVE
-253 NGIWEQAE
+253 NEVWDQAE
-261 QYFNKMYQ
+261 RYLNHMLED
-269 PQKVATE
+269 QKRVTN
-276 DEIVMKGGHM
+276 DEIMMKGGHM
-286 TVEQL
+286 TLEQL

-302 TFVDVDNI
+302 TFVDVDNV

-347 IEDFRNGTRDQVPV
+347 IEDFQNGMRDQVPV

-367 RTMLVIYMAVRDR
+367 RTMLVTYMAVRDR
-380 NHHYIG
+380 NRQYLG
-386 TVEVVQ
+386 TLEVVQ
-392 DMEFAKEHFMGSN
+392 DMEFARERFSAE
-405 R
+405 

>member
-1 MYTDNQKTIERIQ
+1 MSTWNQNVIDRIQ
-14 DYLKRL
+14 SYLKRL
-20 GTDEDFETVRADF
+20 GTEEDFETVREDF
-33 VKEFKEVDAADIMQ
+33 VKEFESVDAADIML
-47 AEQQLLQD
+47 AEQQLLQN

-81 IANAE
+81 IAHAE
-86 KESIEAIKQRRQNS
+86 RESIDALKEKRRQS
-100 VEAYTQMEG
+100 VAACMSVKG
-109 HPIRTFVV
+109 HPIQTFGL
-117 ENQALEKLLSQCK
+117 ENQALEKIIDECRK
-130 EAIANGRMDD
+130 AAANGRVEEALYD
-140 TLFERLREISVHYA
+140 RLREVSVHYA

-164 KVQYKI
+164 NVKYKI

-182 EIRDALAAL
+182 EIRDELALL
-191 ARDSVRD
+191 AKRKMED
-198 AAWMNRLQEV
+198 AVWLERLQAV
-208 MVRIEEM
+208 LVRIEEM
-215 IYKEHNILFPN
+215 IYKEQNILFPN

-240 RDSKDYPECFGVE
+240 RDSKDYPICFGVE
-253 NGIWEQAE
+253 NGVWEQAE
-261 QYFNKMYQ
+261 AYLKEGQRT
-269 PQKVATE
+269 VASK
-276 DEIVMKGGHM
+276 DEIVMAGGHM
-286 TVEQL
+286 TIEQF

-302 TFVDVDNI
+302 TFVDADNI

-367 RTMLVIYMAVRDR
+367 RAMLVTYMAVRDR
-380 NHHYIG
+380 NQQYIG

-392 DMEFAKEHFMGSN
+392 DMEFAREHFEGRS

>member
-1 MYTDNQKTIERIQ
+1 MSTVHQNIIDRIQ
-14 DYLKRL
+14 EYLKRL
-20 GTDEDFETVRADF
+20 GTDEDFEKVRADF
-33 VKEFKEVDAADIMQ
+33 AKEFEEVDATDIMQ
-47 AEQQLLQD
+47 AEQQLLQN

-86 KESIEAIKQRRQNS
+86 KQSVTALKEKRQRS
-100 VEAYTQMEG
+100 VGAYAGIPG
-109 HPIRTFVV
+109 HPICTFVL
-117 ENQALEKLLSQCK
+117 ENKELEKVIAQCRA
-130 EAIANGRMDD
+130 AIGTGKIEDE
-140 TLFERLREISVHYA
+140 LFDQLRQVSVHYA

-164 KVQYKI
+164 NVKYKI

-182 EIRDALAAL
+182 EIRDELASL
-191 ARDSVRD
+191 AKQRTNDSV
-198 AAWMNRLQEV
+198 WTERLQAV
-208 MVRIEEM
+208 LVRMEEM
-215 IYKEHNILFPN
+215 IYKEQNILFPN
-226 CTLNFTE
+226 CALNFTE

-240 RDSKDYPECFGVE
+240 RDSKDYPSCFGVE
-253 NGIWEQAE
+253 NGVWEQAE
-261 QYFNKMYQ
+261 AYLKEGQQTAASK
-269 PQKVATE
+269 
-276 DEIVMKGGHM
+276 DEIVMAGGHM
-286 TVEQL
+286 TIEQF

-302 TFVDVDNI
+302 TFVDADNI

-367 RTMLVIYMAVRDR
+367 RAMLVTYMAVRDR
-380 NHHYIG
+380 NQQYIG

-392 DMEFAKEHFMGSN
+392 DMEFAREHFEGRS

>member
-1 MYTDNQKTIERIQ
+1 MSTVHQNIIDRIQ
-14 DYLKRL
+14 EYLKRL
-20 GTDEDFETVRADF
+20 GTDEDFEKVRADF
-33 VKEFKEVDAADIMQ
+33 AKEFEEVDAADIMQ
-47 AEQQLLQD
+47 AEQQLLQN

-86 KESIEAIKQRRQNS
+86 KQSVTALKEKRQRS
-100 VEAYTQMEG
+100 VGAYAGIPG
-109 HPIRTFVV
+109 HPICTFVL
-117 ENQALEKLLSQCK
+117 ENKELEKVIAQCRA
-130 EAIANGRMDD
+130 AIGTGKIEDE
-140 TLFERLREISVHYA
+140 LFDQLRQVSVHYA

-164 KVQYKI
+164 NVKYKI

-182 EIRDALAAL
+182 EIRDELASL
-191 ARDSVRD
+191 AKQRTNDSV
-198 AAWMNRLQEV
+198 WTERLQAV
-208 MVRIEEM
+208 LVRMEEM
-215 IYKEHNILFPN
+215 IYKEQNILFPN
-226 CTLNFTE
+226 CALNFTE

-240 RDSKDYPECFGVE
+240 RDSKDYPSCFGVE
-253 NGIWEQAE
+253 NGVWEQAE
-261 QYFNKMYQ
+261 AYLKEGQQTAASK
-269 PQKVATE
+269 
-276 DEIVMKGGHM
+276 DEIVMAGGHM
-286 TVEQL
+286 TIEQF

-302 TFVDVDNI
+302 TFVDADNI

-367 RTMLVIYMAVRDR
+367 RAMLVTYMAVRDR
-380 NHHYIG
+380 NQQYIG

-392 DMEFAKEHFMGSN
+392 DMEFAREHFEGRS

>member
-1 MYTDNQKTIERIQ
+1 MSTVHQNIIDRIQ
-14 DYLKRL
+14 EYLKRL
-20 GTDEDFETVRADF
+20 GTDEDFEKVRADF
-33 VKEFKEVDAADIMQ
+33 AKEFEEVDAADIMQ
-47 AEQQLLQD
+47 AEQQLLQN

-86 KESIEAIKQRRQNS
+86 KQSATALKEKRQRS
-100 VEAYTQMEG
+100 VGAYAGIPG
-109 HPIRTFVV
+109 HPICTFVL
-117 ENQALEKLLSQCK
+117 ENKELEKVIAQCRA
-130 EAIANGRMDD
+130 AIGTGKIEDE
-140 TLFERLREISVHYA
+140 LFERLRQVSVHYA

-164 KVQYKI
+164 NVKYKI

-182 EIRDALAAL
+182 EIRDELALL
-191 ARDSVRD
+191 AKQRTNDSV
-198 AAWMNRLQEV
+198 WTEQLQAV
-208 MVRIEEM
+208 LVQMEEM
-215 IYKEHNILFPN
+215 IYKEQNILFPN
-226 CTLNFTE
+226 CALNFTE

-240 RDSKDYPECFGVE
+240 RDSKDYVECLGVE
-253 NGIWEQAE
+253 NEVWDQAE
-261 QYFNKMYQ
+261 RYLNHMLED
-269 PQKVATE
+269 QKRVTN
-276 DEIVMKGGHM
+276 DEIMMKGGHM
-286 TVEQL
+286 TLEQL

-302 TFVDVDNI
+302 TFVDVDNV

-347 IEDFRNGTRDQVPV
+347 IEDFQNGMRDQVPV

-367 RTMLVIYMAVRDR
+367 RTMLVTYMAVRDR
-380 NHHYIG
+380 NRQYLG
-386 TVEVVQ
+386 TLEVVQ
-392 DMEFAKEHFMGSN
+392 DMEFARERFSAE
-405 R
+405 

>member
-1 MYTDNQKTIERIQ
+1 MSTVHQNIIDRIQ
-14 DYLKRL
+14 EYLKRL
-20 GTDEDFETVRADF
+20 GTDEDFEKVRADF
-33 VKEFKEVDAADIMQ
+33 AKEFEEVDAADIMQ
-47 AEQQLLQD
+47 AEQQLLQN

-86 KESIEAIKQRRQNS
+86 KQSVTALKEKRQRS
-100 VEAYTQMEG
+100 VETYAGIPG
-109 HPIRTFVV
+109 HPICTFVL
-117 ENQALEKLLSQCK
+117 ENKELEKVIAQCRA
-130 EAIANGRMDD
+130 AIGTGKIEDE
-140 TLFERLREISVHYA
+140 LFERLRQVSVHYA

-164 KVQYKI
+164 NVKYKI

-182 EIRDALAAL
+182 EIRDELASL
-191 ARDSVRD
+191 AKQRTNDSV
-198 AAWMNRLQEV
+198 WTERLQAV
-208 MVRIEEM
+208 LVRMEEM
-215 IYKEHNILFPN
+215 IYKEQNILFPN
-226 CTLNFTE
+226 CALNFTE

-240 RDSKDYPECFGVE
+240 RDSKDYVECLGVE
-253 NGIWEQAE
+253 NEVWDQAE
-261 QYFNKMYQ
+261 RYLNQMLED
-269 PQKVATE
+269 QKRVTN
-276 DEIVMKGGHM
+276 DEIMMKGGHM
-286 TVEQL
+286 TLEQL

-302 TFVDVDNI
+302 TFVDVDNV

-347 IEDFRNGTRDQVPV
+347 IEDFQNGMRDKVPV

-367 RTMLVIYMAVRDR
+367 RTMLVTYMAVRDR
-380 NHHYIG
+380 NRQYLG
-386 TVEVVQ
+386 TLEVVQ
-392 DMEFAKEHFMGSN
+392 DMEFARERFSAE
-405 R
+405 

>member
-1 MYTDNQKTIERIQ
+1 MSTVHQNIIDRIQ
-14 DYLKRL
+14 EYLKRL
-20 GTDEDFETVRADF
+20 GTDEDFEKVRADF
-33 VKEFKEVDAADIMQ
+33 AKEFEEVDAADIMQ
-47 AEQQLLQD
+47 AEQQLLQN

-86 KESIEAIKQRRQNS
+86 KQSVAALKEKRQRS
-100 VEAYTQMEG
+100 VEAYAGIPG
-109 HPIRTFVV
+109 HPIRTFML
-117 ENQALEKLLSQCK
+117 ENKELEKVIAQCRAAIGK
-130 EAIANGRMDD
+130 GKIEEALYD
-140 TLFERLREISVHYA
+140 RLREVSVHYA

-164 KVQYKI
+164 NVKYKI

-182 EIRDALAAL
+182 EIRDELASL
-191 ARDSVRD
+191 AKQRTNDSV
-198 AAWMNRLQEV
+198 WTERLQAV
-208 MVRIEEM
+208 LVRMEEM
-215 IYKEHNILFPN
+215 IYKEQNILFPN
-226 CTLNFTE
+226 CALNFTE

-240 RDSKDYPECFGVE
+240 RDSKDYVECLGVE
-253 NGIWEQAE
+253 NEVWDQAE
-261 QYFNKMYQ
+261 QYLNHM
-269 PQKVATE
+269 PEDQKRVTK
-276 DEIVMKGGHM
+276 DEIVLRGGHM
-286 TVEQL
+286 TLEQL

-302 TFVDVDNI
+302 TFVDADNM

-367 RTMLVIYMAVRDR
+367 RTMLVTYMAVRDR
-380 NHHYIG
+380 NRQYLG
-386 TVEVVQ
+386 TLEVVQ
-392 DMEFAKEHFMGSN
+392 DMEFARERFSAE
-405 R
+405 

>member
-1 MYTDNQKTIERIQ
+1 MSTVHQNIIDRIQ
-14 DYLKRL
+14 EYLKRL
-20 GTDEDFETVRADF
+20 GTDEDFEKVRADF
-33 VKEFKEVDAADIMQ
+33 AKEFEEVDAADIMQ
-47 AEQQLLQD
+47 AEQQLLQN

-86 KESIEAIKQRRQNS
+86 KQSVTALKEKRQRS
-100 VEAYTQMEG
+100 VETYAGIPG
-109 HPIRTFVV
+109 HPICTFVL
-117 ENQALEKLLSQCK
+117 ENKELEKVIAQCRA
-130 EAIANGRMDD
+130 AIGTGKIEDE
-140 TLFERLREISVHYA
+140 LFERLRQVSVHYA

-164 KVQYKI
+164 NVKYKI

-182 EIRDALAAL
+182 EIRDELASL
-191 ARDSVRD
+191 AKQRTNDSVW
-198 AAWMNRLQEV
+198 AERLQAV
-208 MVRIEEM
+208 LVRMEEM
-215 IYKEHNILFPN
+215 IYKEQNILFPN
-226 CTLNFTE
+226 CALNFTE

-240 RDSKDYPECFGVE
+240 RDSKDYPSCFGVE
-253 NGIWEQAE
+253 NGVWEQAE
-261 QYFNKMYQ
+261 AYLKEGQQTAASK
-269 PQKVATE
+269 
-276 DEIVMKGGHM
+276 DEIVMAGGHM
-286 TVEQL
+286 TIEQF

-302 TFVDVDNI
+302 TFVDADNI

-367 RTMLVIYMAVRDR
+367 RAMLVTYMAVRDR
-380 NHHYIG
+380 NQQYIG

-392 DMEFAKEHFMGSN
+392 DMEFAREHFEGRS

>member
-1 MYTDNQKTIERIQ
+1 MSTVHQNIIGRIQ
-14 DYLKRL
+14 EYLKRL
-20 GTDEDFETVRADF
+20 GTDEDFEKVRADF
-33 VKEFKEVDAADIMQ
+33 VKEFEEVDAADIMQ
-47 AEQQLLQD
+47 AEQQLLQN
-55 GTPLEEVQRLCDVHA
+55 GTQLEEVQRLCDVHA

-86 KESIEAIKQRRQNS
+86 KQSVAALKEKRQRS
-100 VEAYTQMEG
+100 VEAYAGIPG
-109 HPIRTFVV
+109 HPIRTFVL
-117 ENQALEKLLSQCK
+117 ENKELEKVIAQCRA
-130 EAIANGRMDD
+130 AIGTGKIEDE
-140 TLFERLREISVHYA
+140 LFERLREVSVHYA

-164 KVQYKI
+164 NVKYKI

-182 EIRDALAAL
+182 EIRDELALL
-191 ARDSVRD
+191 AKQRTNDSV
-198 AAWMNRLQEV
+198 WTERLQAV
-208 MVRIEEM
+208 LVRMEEM
-215 IYKEHNILFPN
+215 IYKEQNILFPN
-226 CTLNFTE
+226 CALNFTE

-240 RDSKDYPECFGVE
+240 RDSKDYVKCLGVE
-253 NGIWEQAE
+253 NEVWDQAE
-261 QYFNKMYQ
+261 QYLNHM
-269 PQKVATE
+269 PEDQKHVTN
-276 DEIVMKGGHM
+276 DEIVMRGGHM
-286 TVEQL
+286 TLEQL

-296 TIPLEL
+296 IIPLEL
-302 TFVDVDNI
+302 TFVDADNV

-367 RTMLVIYMAVRDR
+367 RAMLVTYMAVRDR
-380 NHHYIG
+380 NQQYIG

-392 DMEFAKEHFMGSN
+392 DMEFAREYFEGRS